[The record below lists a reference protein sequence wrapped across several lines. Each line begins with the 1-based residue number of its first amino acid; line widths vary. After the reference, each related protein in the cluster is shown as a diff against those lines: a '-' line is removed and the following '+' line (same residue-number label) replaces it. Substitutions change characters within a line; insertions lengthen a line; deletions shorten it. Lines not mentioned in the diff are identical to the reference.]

1 MATLSRFGLDAWALL
16 PPWSAIA
23 SLGLLLGIAAIG
35 YRALIFFGLPSRLG
49 LHSFWQVLAISPAL
63 GTALVCA
70 FIYPWILFGH
80 VAYLILFNLALLL
93 LVLGATLGIVIG
105 IQAAKLLKDR
115 GHTTQTLSSSR
126 FTILLVAL
134 LLLAYF
140 FLALAPPSDA
150 DSLDYHLGI
159 PLALLNSGEWVF
171 SPSWFHSRLA
181 GMGEMLNALGLAI
194 GAEQFSSLIQFS
206 GVLVVAVLLFPKTH
220 KLSSH
225 YIYSLLFL
233 ITPVLIWLSS
243 AAKPLMLPIAL
254 TTLAVAILLGSKL
267 TSKNTNADMALK
279 PALTAR
285 AFTCICLVLLCAS
298 QMKFNFLLSGGIIGL
313 LAFFWMVRAQKTV
326 QASAIALSMIL
337 LILLPPL
344 IWKSSHYGGTSLAIL
359 LSPFAGNWPGYEQ
372 FDFVLRHY
380 RDSVMPFPL
389 SLVFTTSPGQITTT
403 LGITVLIWIG
413 CVFWLFRQKNLQL
426 SLILILGATGLMVA
440 IGTWLGQIGSRFY
453 LEPLIWV
460 FLIMAQEEI
469 VPNFLTRRFT
479 LGLIYLQTL
488 VILGIAGFGIYTL
501 LPGAWSV
508 DARTKLLE
516 KNAANYSEMRWLDEV
531 VPASAIVATEAR
543 SKALMPRPFLSMDWT
558 MYVNP
563 ASQAA
568 LPYLLEMKMNKVT
581 HLLLL
586 QDPTKSV
593 WKGCLS
599 DQNADPLKPF
609 KAQAAVRNPFN
620 RGAEYWVWIA
630 SINSEKL
637 PNCLGL
643 F

>member
-1 MATLSRFGLDAWALL
+1 
-16 PPWSAIA
+16 
-23 SLGLLLGIAAIG
+23 
-35 YRALIFFGLPSRLG
+35 
-49 LHSFWQVLAISPAL
+49 
-63 GTALVCA
+63 
-70 FIYPWILFGH
+70 
-80 VAYLILFNLALLL
+80 
-93 LVLGATLGIVIG
+93 
-105 IQAAKLLKDR
+105 
-115 GHTTQTLSSSR
+115 
-126 FTILLVAL
+126 
-134 LLLAYF
+134 
-140 FLALAPPSDA
+140 
-150 DSLDYHLGI
+150 
-159 PLALLNSGEWVF
+159 
-171 SPSWFHSRLA
+171 
-181 GMGEMLNALGLAI
+181 
-194 GAEQFSSLIQFS
+194 
-206 GVLVVAVLLFPKTH
+206 
-220 KLSSH
+220 
-225 YIYSLLFL
+225 
-233 ITPVLIWLSS
+233 
-243 AAKPLMLPIAL
+243 
-254 TTLAVAILLGSKL
+254 
-267 TSKNTNADMALK
+267 
-279 PALTAR
+279 
-285 AFTCICLVLLCAS
+285 
-298 QMKFNFLLSGGIIGL
+298 
-313 LAFFWMVRAQKTV
+313 
-326 QASAIALSMIL
+326 
-337 LILLPPL
+337 
-344 IWKSSHYGGTSLAIL
+344 
-359 LSPFAGNWPGYEQ
+359 
-372 FDFVLRHY
+372 
-380 RDSVMPFPL
+380 
-389 SLVFTTSPGQITTT
+389 
-403 LGITVLIWIG
+403 
-413 CVFWLFRQKNLQL
+413 
-426 SLILILGATGLMVA
+426 MVA

-460 FLIMAQEEI
+460 FLILAQEEI

-501 LPGAWSV
+501 LPGTWSV

-531 VPASAIVATEAR
+531 APASAIVATEAR

-568 LPYLLEMKMNKVT
+568 LPYLLEMKANKVT